1 MDVFIARQP
10 IFDRF
15 RNVIAYE
22 LLFRDGFKNMFDY
35 PDGNEATSSVMVNSF
50 CLFGMQ
56 TLTRGKKAFVNV
68 TRDVLVEGYIQ
79 LFRNDQ
85 IVPEILENV
94 KADPEVLAACR
105 RLKETGYRIALDD
118 VVELAG
124 REEIAELA
132 DILKVDFSLTTE
144 EQRERLIE
152 RYKGSR
158 IKFVAEKVETP
169 DQFHRAVELGFDWFQ
184 GYFFS
189 KPEVLD
195 VCQDKRKTYR
205 FLLKNG
211 FDTPVTM
218 SIRSALSTK
227 KLSWPCFLKPWDGYA
242 SRGNAVVTN
251 RRELSFH
258 AKKIPNAICQ
268 EYIDGAE
275 YTCDAYVDL
284 NMKVRCVVPRRR
296 VEVRAGEVSKGRVVK
311 NPHIMSEAGKLV
323 EALGAGPGVITLQL
337 FLTSDDKVKFIEI
350 NPRFGGGAP
359 LSIRAGA
366 NFPKWILQEVLGK
379 KTRIR
384 FDGFKDKLIMLRYDA
399 EVWL

>member
-1 MDVFIARQP
+1 MAKSQSAARDFKCVVSRSARRLNGLGVLFTCIGRRVSLLNSFREAARQLKLKACFLGTDKNELSP
-10 IFDRF
+10 ALQLCDVGIQ
-15 RNVIAYE
+15 VKSIAHRGYIRQ
-22 LLFRDGFKNMFDY
+22 LLSIVKRYKIKLLVPTVDLDLKLLAQ
-35 PDGNEATSSVMVNSF
+35 NESKFAAMG
-50 CLFGMQ
+50 C
-56 TLTRGKKAFVNV
+56 R
-68 TRDVLVEGYIQ
+68 VLV
-79 LFRNDQ
+79 
-85 IVPEILENV
+85 
-94 KADPEVLAACR
+94 
-105 RLKETGYRIALDD
+105 
-118 VVELAG
+118 
-124 REEIAELA
+124 
-132 DILKVDFSLTTE
+132 
-144 EQRERLIE
+144 
-152 RYKGSR
+152 
-158 IKFVAEKVETP
+158 
-169 DQFHRAVELGFDWFQ
+169 
-184 GYFFS
+184 S

-258 AKKIPNAICQ
+258 AKRIPNAICQ
-268 EYIDGAE
+268 ERIDGAE

-284 NMKVRCVVPRRR
+284 NMKVRCVVPRKR
-296 VEVRAGEVSKGRVVK
+296 VEVRAGEVSKGRVLK
-311 NPHIMSEAGKLV
+311 NAQIMSEACKLV

-337 FLTSDDKVKFIEI
+337 FLTGDHKVKFIEI

-384 FDGFKDKLIMLRYDA
+384 FDAFKDELIMLRYDA